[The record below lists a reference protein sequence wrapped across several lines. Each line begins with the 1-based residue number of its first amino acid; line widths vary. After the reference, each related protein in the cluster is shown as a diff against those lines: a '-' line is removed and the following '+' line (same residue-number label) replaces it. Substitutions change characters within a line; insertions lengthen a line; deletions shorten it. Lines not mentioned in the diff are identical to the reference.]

1 LSNSASVSALDDR
14 ALFGQPRGLGLLFM
28 AEMWERFSYYGMRA
42 LLILYLVNGL
52 GWGTARAASLYGTY
66 TMAVY
71 LTPILGGFIAD
82 RWLGTRAALV
92 LGGFI
97 IAAGHFSMAVPS
109 MATFYLGLTLIVIGT
124 GFFKPNVSTMVGQ
137 LYPEG
142 DQRRDSGFTIFYMGI
157 NIGAFIGPLIC
168 GYLAQTPGFGWH
180 YGFAAAGVGM
190 VLGLIMY
197 LVFRDKYL
205 PGIGLRRTAPS
216 ASTMS
221 NAGAPRDAD
230 TPAEETRRIV
240 ALFIVA
246 FFVFLFWLGY
256 EQAGSSLN
264 LFADKHTNLDV
275 GGYKLRSSWFQ
286 SVPAFWVVVL
296 APAFAALWGVLRR
309 RDREP
314 STPLKMTIG
323 LGLLGVSFVL
333 LVFAGRRADTG
344 VLVSPLW
351 LVVAYMFQVFG
362 ELCVSPV
369 GLSYVTKVAPA
380 RFASLLMGVWFL
392 STSAAS
398 KVGGWVAGLLETIPS
413 LSTFFMI
420 FVVISFAAC
429 VFMLVLVPL
438 LRRLTRSVRA

>member
-1 LSNSASVSALDDR
+1 MLDDR

-71 LTPILGGFIAD
+71 FTPLLGGYVAD
-82 RWLGTRAALV
+82 RWIGTRTALV
-92 LGGFI
+92 VGGLI
-97 IAAGHFSMAVPS
+97 IAAGHFSLAIAS
-109 MATFYLGLTLIVIGT
+109 MPTFYLGLTLIVIGT

-157 NIGAFIGPLIC
+157 NIGAFLGPIIC
-168 GYLAQTPGFGWH
+168 GYLAQTSGFGWH

-197 LVFRDKYL
+197 LAFRDKYL
-205 PGIGLRRTAPS
+205 PGIGLRRAP
-216 ASTMS
+216 APARV
-221 NAGAPRDAD
+221 NGATGTEAD
-230 TPAEETRRIV
+230 TPHEEQRRIV

-275 GGYKLRSSWFQ
+275 RGYHLRSSWFQ

-296 APAFAALWGVLRR
+296 APAFAALWGALRR

-314 STPLKMTIG
+314 STPMKMTIG
-323 LGLLGVSFVL
+323 LALLGVSFVL
-333 LVFAGRRADTG
+333 LVFAGREADTG

-369 GLSYVTKVAPA
+369 GLSYVTKVAPV

-392 STSAAS
+392 ASSAAS
-398 KVGGWVAGLLETIPS
+398 KVGGWLAGMLETIPS

-420 FVVISFAAC
+420 FVVVSFGA
-429 VFMLVLVPL
+429 FLLMLVLVPL

>member
-1 LSNSASVSALDDR
+1 
-14 ALFGQPRGLGLLFM
+14 M

-71 LTPILGGFIAD
+71 LTPMVGGYIAD

-92 LGGFI
+92 LGGSI
-97 IAAGHFSMAVPS
+97 IALGHFSMAVPS
-109 MATFYLGLTLIVIGT
+109 MTTFYVGLTLIVIGT

-142 DQRRDSGFTIFYMGI
+142 DPRRDSGFTIFYMGI
-157 NIGAFIGPLIC
+157 NIGAFIGPIIC

-197 LVFRDKYL
+197 LTFRGKYL
-205 PGIGLRRTAPS
+205 PGIGERVPPKRAAVVVDSQQL
-216 ASTMS
+216 
-221 NAGAPRDAD
+221 RDAD
-230 TPAEETRRIV
+230 SPTEERRRIV
-240 ALFIVA
+240 ALCIVA

-264 LFADKHTNLDV
+264 LFADKHTNLGV
-275 GGYKLRSSWFQ
+275 GGFQLRSSWFQ

-296 APAFAALWGVLRR
+296 APAFAGLWGSLRR
-309 RDREP
+309 RNREP
-314 STPLKMTIG
+314 STPMKMTIG
-323 LGLLGVSFVL
+323 LALLGVSFLL
-333 LVFAGRRADTG
+333 LVLAGRRADTG

-351 LVVAYMFQVFG
+351 LVVVYMFQVFG

-369 GLSYVTKVAPA
+369 GLSYVTKVAPV

-392 STSAAS
+392 ADSVAS
-398 KVGGWVAGLLETIPS
+398 KVGGWLAGMLETIPS
-413 LSTFFMI
+413 LSTFFTI
-420 FVVISFAAC
+420 FVVISFGAA
-429 VFMLVLVPL
+429 VLMLISVPL

>member
-1 LSNSASVSALDDR
+1 MLDDR

-71 LTPILGGFIAD
+71 FTPLLGGYVAD
-82 RWLGTRAALV
+82 RWIGTRTALV
-92 LGGFI
+92 VGGLI
-97 IAAGHFSMAVPS
+97 IAAGHFSLAIAS
-109 MATFYLGLTLIVIGT
+109 MPTFYLGLTLIVIGT

-157 NIGAFIGPLIC
+157 NIGAFLGPIIC
-168 GYLAQTPGFGWH
+168 GYLAQTSGFGWH

-197 LVFRDKYL
+197 LAFRDKYL
-205 PGIGLRRTAPS
+205 PGIGVRRAP
-216 ASTMS
+216 APARVNGATSTE
-221 NAGAPRDAD
+221 AD
-230 TPAEETRRIV
+230 TPHEEQRRII

-275 GGYKLRSSWFQ
+275 GGYHLRSSWFQ

-296 APAFAALWGVLRR
+296 APAFAALWGALRR

-314 STPLKMTIG
+314 STPMKMTIG
-323 LGLLGVSFVL
+323 LALLGVSFVL
-333 LVFAGRRADTG
+333 LVFAGREADTG

-369 GLSYVTKVAPA
+369 GLSYVTKVAPV

-392 STSAAS
+392 ASSAAS
-398 KVGGWVAGLLETIPS
+398 KVGGWLAGMLETIPS

-420 FVVISFAAC
+420 FVVVSFGASLL
-429 VFMLVLVPL
+429 MLVLVPL

>member
-1 LSNSASVSALDDR
+1 MLDDR

-71 LTPILGGFIAD
+71 FTPLLGGYVAD
-82 RWLGTRAALV
+82 RWIGTRTALV
-92 LGGFI
+92 VGGLI
-97 IAAGHFSMAVPS
+97 IAAGHFSLAIAS
-109 MATFYLGLTLIVIGT
+109 MPTFYLGLTLIVIGT

-157 NIGAFIGPLIC
+157 NIGAFLGPIIC
-168 GYLAQTPGFGWH
+168 GYLAQTSGFGWH

-197 LVFRDKYL
+197 LAFRDKYL
-205 PGIGLRRTAPS
+205 PGIGLRRAPAPARVNG
-216 ASTMS
+216 ASSTE
-221 NAGAPRDAD
+221 AD
-230 TPAEETRRIV
+230 TPHEEQRRIV

-275 GGYKLRSSWFQ
+275 RGYHLRSSWFQ

-296 APAFAALWGVLRR
+296 APAFAALWGALRR

-314 STPLKMTIG
+314 STPMKMTIG
-323 LGLLGVSFVL
+323 LALLGVSFVL
-333 LVFAGRRADTG
+333 LVFAGREADTG

-369 GLSYVTKVAPA
+369 GLSYVTKVAPV

-392 STSAAS
+392 ASSAAS
-398 KVGGWVAGLLETIPS
+398 KVGGWLAGMLETIPS

-420 FVVISFAAC
+420 FVVVSFGASLL
-429 VFMLVLVPL
+429 MLVLVPL